1 VFSNS
6 LQDANALLL
15 YSVLPHRLDW
25 SVGVFHFKNYFQS
38 RVTTLGEEL
47 GSAKL
52 FSERTF
58 GGLGGWSYP
67 FNRFRRV
74 EIQFTQMFVEEQFFR
89 ELSDG
94 SFVATNREYRAVS
107 SPSVS
112 LVGDHALFGI
122 SGPVN
127 GARWNLTYSPS
138 FAWFENGLAYHTATA
153 DYRRYWDLTHGYSF
167 ATRMLGGMSEGRDPQ
182 SFRVG
187 GFSTLRGFPDFDLV
201 GTRLALGSVEL
212 RFPFIEDLGVVG
224 PLPLGNLRLR
234 GAVFADIGAVWT
246 GDTKPRFW
254 AVDERGRHLRDPD
267 FAFGTGI
274 RSWLI
279 GLPMKLDVAWATNLQ
294 DIKRPRWHFSIG
306 PEF

>member
-1 VFSNS
+1 MQIGALAASSYGFAGSTQILFTDFLGDHSLYFAGDVFSNS

-58 GGLGGWSYP
+58 GALGGWSYP

-74 EIQFTQMFVEEQFFR
+74 ELQFTQMFVEEQFFR
-89 ELSDG
+89 ELADG
-94 SFVATNREYRAVS
+94 SFVPTNREYRSVS

-127 GARWNLTYSPS
+127 GARWNVTYSPS
-138 FAWFENGLAYHTATA
+138 FGWFENGLAYQTGTSRTATRSRPA
-153 DYRRYWDLTHGYSF
+153 
-167 ATRMLGGMSEGRDPQ
+167 P
-182 SFRVG
+182 
-187 GFSTLRGFPDFDLV
+187 
-201 GTRLALGSVEL
+201 
-212 RFPFIEDLGVVG
+212 
-224 PLPLGNLRLR
+224 
-234 GAVFADIGAVWT
+234 
-246 GDTKPRFW
+246 W
-254 AVDERGRHLRDPD
+254 A
-267 FAFGTGI
+267 A
-274 RSWLI
+274 
-279 GLPMKLDVAWATNLQ
+279 
-294 DIKRPRWHFSIG
+294 
-306 PEF
+306 